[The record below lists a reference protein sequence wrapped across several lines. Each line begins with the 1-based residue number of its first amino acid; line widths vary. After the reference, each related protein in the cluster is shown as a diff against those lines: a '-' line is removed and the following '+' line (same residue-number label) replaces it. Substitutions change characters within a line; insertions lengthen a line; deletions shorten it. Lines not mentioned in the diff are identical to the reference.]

1 MRALL
6 LGVLLLSVVNGA
18 RSLTAQS
25 DVPSLRWRTI
35 TTENFR
41 IHYEPELRAWAED
54 LAARIESVRTAVAAR
69 VGYTPPQVIDLIV
82 EDPFNQPNGSAW
94 PTLTTPA
101 MRFWATPPAPTSVLG
116 NSRGWGEVLSVHE
129 YAHLAHL
136 LRPSRA
142 PFASLRTV
150 FSGLP
155 FGPLTTVPGWV
166 AEGYATLI
174 EGELTGAGR
183 PNGVARPALLR
194 QLALEGALPTYG
206 GLDAAGGF
214 NGGSMRY
221 LVGSAYLEW
230 LQEQRGDSALPQLWR
245 RATARQKRKFPEA
258 FRGIFGEDPAVL
270 YGRFASE
277 FVAKSH
283 AARTALEEQTLAQG
297 TLAQHWSWYVGAPAI
312 SPDGSRLAVRHSEP
326 SKGTRVRV
334 LSFESKPMKEA
345 DSLKA
350 EKRWEKDP
358 EDVRPISVFPK
369 PYRQEASLGPVGGAG
384 YDAPRWFADNE
395 RLLVVRA
402 VPTREGRVRP
412 DLFVWNSKTDRVRRV
427 TKGAGIAMADPFP
440 DGRRAAA
447 LTCGAGTCSIALVD
461 LESGTVR
468 TLVAGG
474 LDRAY
479 AGVRV
484 SPNGRSIA
492 SAAQDGATW
501 RAVVIDV
508 ATGSMQ
514 AVGPDDVASRYA
526 PAWESDSTL
535 VLVSEASGVAVLE
548 RLTIS
553 GACPVVVARTTGAA
567 GFPDVGPDGRTWWL
581 DLHAR
586 GYDLRVT
593 DAGTALP
600 LGAALHT
607 ALYPAVQR
615 RDTALAVT
623 FAAAEVPESKP
634 YGAGPFGA
642 AMIATTSTAA
652 DGDAF
657 GLGISAG
664 DPLGRWNGQLLLG
677 LADSSAWRGGRASLT
692 WRGLRPALQVQG
704 WSAAHDPSTQQRLG
718 GGGLAAF
725 DARYVGGLVATE
737 YEWSGTRSTSR
748 VRALGSRGE
757 IENPTLGGAATTRTL
772 YAGTVESKLTFSPS
786 PKRRVLGSMQVHGST
801 GTTGGVSWDRVM
813 AEAALGAARLDGLG
827 LGVRGR
833 VGEASAD
840 APLWEQFTVGG
851 TASAFVEG
859 AVLAQR
865 IEQPGLPFATRG
877 GRRLAMLAAETTGPL
892 RAYHEWIAA
901 GDDYGPWTR
910 VIGLELA
917 METPRIPILRL
928 PVGRVRTGVSHVLN
942 APLAN
947 ATVAYAV
954 LNLLP

>member
-1 MRALL
+1 MRLLVLGAALL
-6 LGVLLLSVVNGA
+6 SLAIGVRPLS
-18 RSLTAQS
+18 AQS
-25 DVPSLRWRTI
+25 EVPSLRWRTI

-54 LAARIESVRTAVAAR
+54 VAVHIESVRTAVAAR
-69 VGYTPPQVIDLIV
+69 IGYTPPQVIDLIV
-82 EDPFNQPNGSAW
+82 EDPFNLPNGSAW

-116 NSRGWGEVLSVHE
+116 NSRGWGEVLAVHE

-142 PFASLRTV
+142 PFAPLRTL

-155 FGPLTTVPGWV
+155 FGPLVTVPGWV

-206 GLDAAGGF
+206 GLDATGGF

-245 RATARQKRKFPEA
+245 RASARQKRDFPEA
-258 FRGIFGEDPAVL
+258 FRGIFGEDPAVM

-277 FVAKSH
+277 FTAKSH
-283 AARTALEEQTLAQG
+283 TARAALEAQPLAQG

-312 SPDGSRLAVRHSEP
+312 SPDGSRLAVRQSAP
-326 SKGTRVRV
+326 SAGTRVRV
-334 LSFESKPMKEA
+334 LSFESKPMKKA

-350 EKRWEKDP
+350 EKRWAKDP
-358 EDVRPISVFPK
+358 EDVRPISIFPK
-369 PYRQEASLGPVGGAG
+369 PYKQEAALGPVGGAG
-384 YDAPRWFADNE
+384 FDAPRWFADNE

-402 VPTREGRVRP
+402 VPSRDGRVRP
-412 DLFVWNSKTDRVRRV
+412 DLFVWNSKSGRVRRV
-427 TKGAGIAMADPFP
+427 TRGAGIALADPFP
-440 DGRRAAA
+440 DGRQAAA

-461 LESGTVR
+461 LESGAVR
-468 TLVAGG
+468 TLAAGG

-484 SPNGRSIA
+484 SPNGRRIA
-492 SAAQDGATW
+492 SAVQDGATW
-501 RAVVIDV
+501 RTVVIDV
-508 ATGSMQ
+508 ATGSLQ
-514 AVGPDDVASRYA
+514 AVGQDDVASRYA
-526 PAWESDSTL
+526 PAWENDSSL
-535 VLVSEASGVAVLE
+535 VVVSEASGVAVLE
-548 RLTIS
+548 RVAL
-553 GACPVVVARTTGAA
+553 GGLAPVVVARSTGAA

-593 DAGTALP
+593 DAGAAHP
-600 LGAALHT
+600 LGAPLDT

-623 FAAAEVPESKP
+623 FAATEVPESKP
-634 YGAGPFGA
+634 YGIGPFGA

-657 GLGISAG
+657 GIGVSAG

-692 WRGLRPALQVQG
+692 WRGLRPGLQVQG

-718 GGGLAAF
+718 GPGLASF
-725 DARYVGGLVATE
+725 DARYAGGLVATD
-737 YEWSGTRSTSR
+737 YEWSGVRSSSR
-748 VRALGSRGE
+748 VRALGSTGV
-757 IENPTLGGAATTRTL
+757 IENPSLGGPSITRTL
-772 YAGTVESKLTFSPS
+772 YAATLESQVTFSPT
-786 PKRRVLGSMQVHGST
+786 PKRRVLASLQTHGST
-801 GTTGGVSWDRVM
+801 GTTGGVAWDRVM
-813 AEAALGAARLDGLG
+813 AEAALGATRLDGLG
-827 LGVRGR
+827 VGVRGR
-833 VGEASAD
+833 VGETSAD

-851 TASAFVEG
+851 TASAFVDA
-859 AVLAQR
+859 AVLGQR
-865 IEQPGLPFATRG
+865 IEQPGLPFAARG
-877 GRRLAMLAAETTGPL
+877 GRRLAMLAAETTGPV

-910 VIGLELA
+910 LIGLEIA
-917 METPRIPILRL
+917 METPRLAVLRL
-928 PVGRVRTGVSHVLN
+928 PVGRVRTGISHVLN
-942 APLAN
+942 APVAN
-947 ATVAYAV
+947 ATVVYAA
-954 LNLLP
+954 LHLLP